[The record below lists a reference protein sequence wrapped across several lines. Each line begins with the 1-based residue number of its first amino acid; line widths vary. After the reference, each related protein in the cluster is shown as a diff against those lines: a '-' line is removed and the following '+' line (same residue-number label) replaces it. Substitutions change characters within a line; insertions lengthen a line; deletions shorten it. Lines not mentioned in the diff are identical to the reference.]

1 MTAHRAGV
9 EAAHNGPVG
18 SDPSTVLVFTDTR
31 IENDVRAALQG
42 DPCIKHPEL
51 IAVSVD
57 EIGTV
62 VLCGAVESLPQRLAA
77 RHDARQID
85 GVFEVIVDDLNVH
98 IPFGRRHGDDQIRTA
113 AVQRLT
119 WDSRIRSTHIHATVS
134 HGRVTLTG
142 HVSHASERD
151 AAEEDVTTLDGVV
164 GVTNKIE
171 IR

>member
-1 MTAHRAGV
+1 M
-9 EAAHNGPVG
+9 
-18 SDPSTVLVFTDTR
+18 FTDTR
-31 IENDVRAALQG
+31 IETDVRAALRG
-42 DPCIKHPEL
+42 DPRIKHPEL

-62 VLCGAVESLPQRLAA
+62 VLRGAVASFPERVAAA
-77 RHDARQID
+77 RDAREVD

-98 IPFGRRHGDDQIRTA
+98 LPIAHRRGDDQIRA
-113 AVQRLT
+113 AALQSVIS
-119 WDSRIRSTHIHATVS
+119 DSRIRSNHIHATVS

-142 HVSHASERD
+142 YVRHESESD